1 MLGTQFVQE
10 HHRSMEV
17 GLGYFAIWERSMAL
31 QPYVFSALIAILT
44 AGSAVAAD
52 LGGATPTVLKFDSSA
67 PAPIWTGLYVGA
79 SGGISIAPDGTSNGF
94 IGGAQIG
101 YNYQMGHWVVGI
113 EADMTYDRF
122 LTSSVTS
129 GASTGWVG
137 SVRPRL
143 GYAIGPLLLY
153 GTGGLAYANPDLSTL
168 TSSGADFRLGWV
180 AGAGIEYGLNPNM
193 SVRLE
198 YLHTDLSP
206 STNNSD
212 HLTDNVVRLG
222 INFRF

>member
-1 MLGTQFVQE
+1 MAIRPYIV
-10 HHRSMEV
+10 
-17 GLGYFAIWERSMAL
+17 FASLM
-31 QPYVFSALIAILT
+31 VVST
-44 AGSAVAAD
+44 VSAVAAD
-52 LGGATPTVLKFDSSA
+52 LAGATPTALKFDSSA

-79 SGGISIAPDGTSNGF
+79 NGAISIAPDGTSNGF

-101 YNYQMGHWVVGI
+101 FNYQMGHWVVGI
-113 EADMTYDRF
+113 EADMSYDRF
-122 LTSSVTS
+122 LTSTVTS
-129 GASTGWVG
+129 EASTAWVG

-143 GYAIGPLLLY
+143 GYAMGPLMFY
-153 GTGGLAYANPDLSTL
+153 GTGGLAYANPELSTL

-212 HLTDNVVRLG
+212 HLTDDVVRLG

>member
-1 MLGTQFVQE
+1 MALPP
-10 HHRSMEV
+10 
-17 GLGYFAIWERSMAL
+17 YFA
-31 QPYVFSALIAILT
+31 SALFVIVT
-44 AGSAVAAD
+44 AGPAVAAD
-52 LGGATPTVLKFDSSA
+52 LGVATPTALKFDSSA

-79 SGGISIAPDGTSNGF
+79 NGGISIAPDGTSNGF
-94 IGGAQIG
+94 IGGVQFG
-101 YNYQMGHWVVGI
+101 FNYQMGHWVVGL
-113 EADMTYDRF
+113 EADMAYDRF

-129 GASTGWVG
+129 EASTAWVG
-137 SVRPRL
+137 SLRPRL
-143 GYAIGPLLLY
+143 GYAMGPVLFY

-212 HLTDNVVRLG
+212 HLTDDVVRLG